1 MVALVA
7 LVGYLVPDME
17 KMISLTG
24 GLHDTPIGRVHL
36 IFCMASE
43 GSRAQATPPPPVL
56 PAPLECVRSR
66 VSSHVSAGSVAFS
79 AIGFV
84 LPGLFYL
91 KLQPESAP
99 FSPTSASTVARCV
112 LPRPLLNNVAALTMV
127 LVGMVGAVWGVISAV
142 G

>member
-1 MVALVA
+1 
-7 LVGYLVPDME
+7 
-17 KMISLTG
+17 
-24 GLHDTPIGRVHL
+24 
-36 IFCMASE
+36 MAKFL
-43 GSRAQATPPPPVL
+43 SRAKALRGVARRAGVPGLLKIQPLGIGHVL
-56 PAPLECVRSR
+56 VVLHE
-66 VSSHVSAGSVAFS
+66 

-99 FSPTSASTVARCV
+99 FSPTSASTGERCV
-112 LPRPLLNNVAALTMV
+112 LPRPVLNNVAALTMV